1 MLTLAILV
9 VALSQVV
16 VEANL
21 FAFGCLVVQSNKTIC
36 EDNSST
42 DGDEPIVGVPLLI
55 EASAAP
61 LFASLKAGT
70 VTSCLYANSPCE
82 VWGEIPKIFET
93 IT

>member
-21 FAFGCLVVQSNKTIC
+21 FAFGCLVVHSNKTIC
-36 EDNSST
+36 EDNFST

-55 EASAAP
+55 ETSAP
-61 LFASLKAGT
+61 LFASLKAT
-70 VTSCLYANSPCE
+70 VTSCE
-82 VWGEIPKIFET
+82 VMQIHQGRSLG
-93 IT
+93 

>member
-21 FAFGCLVVQSNKTIC
+21 FAFGCLVVHSNKTIC
-36 EDNSST
+36 EDNFST

-55 EASAAP
+55 ETSAAP
-61 LFASLKAGT
+61 LCASLKAGT
-70 VTSCLYANSPCE
+70 VTSCEGMQIHLERSL
-82 VWGEIPKIFET
+82 G
-93 IT
+93 